1 MARREMMRSMT
12 LKASDF
18 DQIVQTLMQQE
29 DIEPVT
35 IETRTKPASGYRLTT
50 VPDLPKKSV
59 NESVSDIAD
68 DSDVLATNA
77 NDLGLE

>member
-1 MARREMMRSMT
+1 M
-12 LKASDF
+12 SDQSAELPPDHF
-18 DQIVQTLMQQE
+18 

-59 NESVSDIAD
+59 NESVSDVAD
-68 DSDVLATNA
+68 DSDVLATQTT
-77 NDLGLE
+77 DSGLE